1 MTASVRGIAATNRGG
16 QIDAERAREYSVVYY
31 VETDD
36 RDDGPLTAR
45 TAFGIPNIGDMYITG
60 NDADV
65 SAVVVSKRATQRESP
80 YEWEVEVVYSTD
92 TKKEPQQS
100 DSPLDEPPRV
110 SVSAQTRR
118 ILVPGYFN
126 TPSDRLTRTYEL
138 GIVNTAGEYYDPQPE
153 MDITEPVLVI
163 ERNYGSIDLPWL
175 LSISNCVNQSEFY
188 GVPARMLRMAAPR
201 ITSAYDGTIG
211 TYWNVVYEMAYKWD
225 TWDIQLLSQ
234 GTYSLYA
241 IGGGEY
247 EPKQFLDKQGHPRIG
262 LLDEN
267 GYGLNASDGEEWRGV
282 YYAGGDEPYYQTFRV
297 YGEIDFNSLGI
308 I

>member
-1 MTASVRGIAATNRGG
+1 MTATVRGIAAVNRDGV
-16 QIDAERAREYSVVYY
+16 IDADRDREYRVVYY
-31 VETDD
+31 VQTDD

-45 TAFGIPNIGDMYITG
+45 TAFGIPDIGDIYITG

-92 TKKEPQQS
+92 TDREPPPS

-110 SVSAQTRR
+110 SISSQSRR
-118 ILVPGYFN
+118 VLVPGYFN
-126 TPSDRLTRTYEL
+126 NPSERLTRTYEL

-153 MDITEPVLVI
+153 IDIAEPVLVV
-163 ERNYGSIDLPWL
+163 ERNYATVDIPLL
-175 LSISNCVNQSEFY
+175 LSISNCVNASEFY
-188 GVPARMLRMAAPR
+188 GVEARKLRMGAPR
-201 ITSAYDGTIG
+201 ITSAFDRSIG
-211 TYWNVVYEMAYKWD
+211 TYWNVVFEMAYKWD
-225 TWDIQLLSQ
+225 TWDVQLLSQ

-241 IGGGEY
+241 LGGGEY
-247 EPKQFLDKQGHPRIG
+247 EPRQFLDKQGHPRIG

-267 GYGLNASDGEEWRGV
+267 GYALNASDGDEWRGV
-282 YYAGGDEPYYQTFRV
+282 YYDGGDEPYYQTFRV